1 MSKYLGSSD
10 DIVITGNNKF
20 QYLYK
25 LIKGDGHC
33 FVNCYLNACSPTYK
47 SLPENMKT
55 AYSRKLRIDFANL
68 LMSDSTKTA
77 GEISTR
83 LGFLNPN
90 VLCKFLKL
98 NNGESSLTTLNE
110 ICAIYDGTNEDE
122 VFDLLDGADFITTEL
137 TDEVLSLEPKKGG
150 KPLSLKKLKELFELD
165 HRILVAKADSI
176 PETELGVGVYPITLK
191 IYELIKYVPS
201 SYHIIDETILRL
213 IHPTQYLEHFDS
225 TLFAEYI
232 GLNAV
237 CFNLGEGGSSYT
249 QVYDLTEKR
258 DNHPEI
264 LLVNMLNI
272 HWNMV
277 TFQSPEFSTT
287 VMVSIDS
294 KTKET
299 IFRELIRL
307 NNMGALPII

>member
-1 MSKYLGSSD
+1 M
-10 DIVITGNNKF
+10 
-20 QYLYK
+20 
-25 LIKGDGHC
+25 
-33 FVNCYLNACSPTYK
+33 
-47 SLPENMKT
+47 
-55 AYSRKLRIDFANL
+55 
-68 LMSDSTKTA
+68 
-77 GEISTR
+77 
-83 LGFLNPN
+83 
-90 VLCKFLKL
+90 
-98 NNGESSLTTLNE
+98 
-110 ICAIYDGTNEDE
+110 
-122 VFDLLDGADFITTEL
+122 
-137 TDEVLSLEPKKGG
+137 
-150 KPLSLKKLKELFELD
+150 
-165 HRILVAKADSI
+165 
-176 PETELGVGVYPITLK
+176 
-191 IYELIKYVPS
+191 IKYVPS

-237 CFNLGEGGSSYT
+237 CFNLGERGSSYT

-299 IFRELIRL
+299 IFRVNSIK
-307 NNMGALPII
+307 